1 MKKIFSIF
9 GPTGIG
15 KSTLAIEL
23 AKKINGEIIGVDSRQ
38 IYNGIPIGTAQPDSS
53 QLNEVPHHL
62 VGFRELNEKIS
73 AGEYVE
79 LIDNK
84 IDKIIQK
91 NKSPI
96 LCGGTGLYFKSLK
109 DGIFEGSHTNED
121 IRSRLE
127 KEYEIDKEKLFR
139 SLQKIDPDYS
149 NKVHINNRKRLIRAL
164 EVFETTGKPMSENF
178 DAPSKN
184 SRYANNFYFV
194 YLKMHN
200 DLLHPRILKR
210 IQYMIDNGMID
221 EVEEIIR
228 RKINISHIDYIGFKE
243 ISSFLNKEISINE
256 AIENIFVRTRQYAK
270 RQKKWFNVNAYDI
283 SFDLHEISKNDIVDK
298 LIQINYCLLY
308 TSPSPRD

>member
-15 KSTLAIEL
+15 KSSLAIEL
-23 AKKINGEIIGVDSRQ
+23 AKKIDGEIIGVDSRQ

-62 VGFRELNEKIS
+62 IGFRKLNEKIS

-149 NKVHINNRKRLIRAL
+149 NKVHINNKKRLIRAL

-178 DAPSKN
+178 DASSKN

-210 IQYMIDNGMID
+210 IQYMIDDGMID
-221 EVEEIIR
+221 EVEEIIQ

-283 SFDLHEISKNDIVDK
+283 SFDLNEISKNDIVDK
-298 LIQINYCLLY
+298 LIQIN
-308 TSPSPRD
+308 

>member
-1 MKKIFSIF
+1 MNKIFSIF

-15 KSTLAIEL
+15 KSSLAIEL
-23 AKKINGEIIGVDSRQ
+23 AKKIDGEIIGVDSRQ
-38 IYNGIPIGTAQPDSS
+38 IYNGIPIGTAQPNPS
-53 QLNEVPHHL
+53 QLKEVPHHL
-62 VGFRELNEKIS
+62 IGFKKLNEKIS

-84 IDKIIQK
+84 IDKIVQK

-109 DGIFEGSHTNED
+109 DGIFEGSHTDED

-127 KEYEIDKEKLFR
+127 QEYEIDKEKLFR
-139 SLQKIDPDYS
+139 LLQKIDPDYS
-149 NKVHINNRKRLIRAL
+149 NKVHINNKKRLIRAL

-178 DAPSKN
+178 DSSSKN

-210 IQYMIDNGMID
+210 IQRMIDDGMID
-221 EVEEIIR
+221 EVEEIIKY
-228 RKINISHIDYIGFKE
+228 KINISHIDYIGFKE

-270 RQKKWFNVNAYDI
+270 RQKKWFNVNDYDI

-298 LIQINYCLLY
+298 LIQIN
-308 TSPSPRD
+308 

>member
-15 KSTLAIEL
+15 KSSLAIKL
-23 AKKINGEIIGVDSRQ
+23 AKKIDGEIIGVDSRQ

-62 VGFRELNEKIS
+62 IGFRNLNEKIS

-149 NKVHINNRKRLIRAL
+149 NKVHINNKKRLVRAL

-178 DAPSKN
+178 DASSKN
-184 SRYANNFYFV
+184 SRYANDFYFV

-200 DLLHPRILKR
+200 DFLHPRILKR
-210 IQYMIDNGMID
+210 IKCMINDGMID
-221 EVEEIIR
+221 EVEEIIK

-298 LIQINYCLLY
+298 LIQIN
-308 TSPSPRD
+308 

>member
-15 KSTLAIEL
+15 KSNLAIEL
-23 AKKINGEIIGVDSRQ
+23 AKKIDGEIIGVDSRQ

-62 VGFRELNEKIS
+62 IGFRKLNEKIS
-73 AGEYVE
+73 AGEYVK

-127 KEYEIDKEKLFR
+127 KEYEINKEKLFR

-149 NKVHINNRKRLIRAL
+149 NKVHINNKKRLIRAL

-178 DAPSKN
+178 DASSKN
-184 SRYANNFYFV
+184 SRYANDFYFV

-210 IQYMIDNGMID
+210 IKCMIDDGMID
-221 EVEEIIR
+221 EVEEIIQ

-243 ISSFLNKEISINE
+243 ISSFLKKEISINE

-283 SFDLHEISKNDIVDK
+283 SFDLGEISKNDIVDK
-298 LIQINYCLLY
+298 LIQIN
-308 TSPSPRD
+308 

>member
-15 KSTLAIEL
+15 KSSLAIEL
-23 AKKINGEIIGVDSRQ
+23 AKKIDGEIIGVDSRQ

-62 VGFRELNEKIS
+62 IGFRNLNEKIS

-149 NKVHINNRKRLIRAL
+149 NKVHINNKKRLVRAL

-178 DAPSKN
+178 DSSSKN
-184 SRYANNFYFV
+184 SRYANDFYFV

-200 DLLHPRILKR
+200 DFLHPRILKR
-210 IQYMIDNGMID
+210 IKCMINDGMID
-221 EVEEIIR
+221 EVEEIIK
-228 RKINISHIDYIGFKE
+228 RKIDISHIDYIGFKE

-298 LIQINYCLLY
+298 LIQIN
-308 TSPSPRD
+308 

>member
-15 KSTLAIEL
+15 KSSLAIEL
-23 AKKINGEIIGVDSRQ
+23 AKKIDGEIIGVDSRQ

-62 VGFRELNEKIS
+62 IGFRKLNKKIS

-149 NKVHINNRKRLIRAL
+149 NKVHINNKKRLIRAL

-178 DAPSKN
+178 DASSKN
-184 SRYANNFYFV
+184 SRYANDFYFV

-210 IQYMIDNGMID
+210 IKCMIDDGMID
-221 EVEEIIR
+221 EVEEIIQ

-283 SFDLHEISKNDIVDK
+283 SFDLGEISKNDIVDK
-298 LIQINYCLLY
+298 LIQIN
-308 TSPSPRD
+308 

>member
-15 KSTLAIEL
+15 KSSLAIEL
-23 AKKINGEIIGVDSRQ
+23 AKKIDGEIIGVDSRQ
-38 IYNGIPIGTAQPDSS
+38 IYNGISIGTAQPDCS

-62 VGFRELNEKIS
+62 IGFKKLNEKIS
-73 AGEYVE
+73 AGEYIE

-91 NKSPI
+91 NKFPI

-109 DGIFEGSHTNED
+109 DGIFEGSYTDDD

-127 KEYEIDKEKLFR
+127 QEYEIDKEKLFK

-149 NKVHINNRKRLIRAL
+149 NKVHINNKKRLIRAL

-178 DAPSKN
+178 DSSSKN

-210 IQYMIDNGMID
+210 IQYMIDDGMID
-221 EVEEIIR
+221 EVKEIIK

-283 SFDLHEISKNDIVDK
+283 SFDLHEVSKNDIVDK
-298 LIQINYCLLY
+298 LIQIN
-308 TSPSPRD
+308 

>member
-15 KSTLAIEL
+15 KSSLAIEL
-23 AKKINGEIIGVDSRQ
+23 AKKIDGEIIGVDSRQ

-62 VGFRELNEKIS
+62 IGFRNLNEKIS

-149 NKVHINNRKRLIRAL
+149 NKVHINNKKRLIRAL

-178 DAPSKN
+178 DASSKN
-184 SRYANNFYFV
+184 SRYANDFYFV

-200 DLLHPRILKR
+200 DFLHPRILKR
-210 IQYMIDNGMID
+210 IKCMINDGMID
-221 EVEEIIR
+221 EVEEIIQ

-298 LIQINYCLLY
+298 LIQIN
-308 TSPSPRD
+308 

>member
-15 KSTLAIEL
+15 KSSLAIEL
-23 AKKINGEIIGVDSRQ
+23 AKKIDGEIIGVDSRQ

-62 VGFRELNEKIS
+62 IGFRKLNEKIS
-73 AGEYVE
+73 AGEYIE

-84 IDKIIQK
+84 IDEIFQK

-149 NKVHINNRKRLIRAL
+149 NKVHINNKKRLIRAL

-178 DAPSKN
+178 DASSKN

-283 SFDLHEISKNDIVDK
+283 SFDLNEISKNDIVDK
-298 LIQINYCLLY
+298 LIQIN
-308 TSPSPRD
+308 

>member
-15 KSTLAIEL
+15 KSSLAIKL
-23 AKKINGEIIGVDSRQ
+23 AKKIDGEIIGVDSRQ

-62 VGFRELNEKIS
+62 IGFRNLNEKIS

-84 IDKIIQK
+84 IDEIIQK

-149 NKVHINNRKRLIRAL
+149 NKVHINNKKRLVRAL

-178 DAPSKN
+178 DSSSKN
-184 SRYANNFYFV
+184 SRYANDFYFV

-200 DLLHPRILKR
+200 DFLHPRILKR
-210 IQYMIDNGMID
+210 IKCMINDGMID
-221 EVEEIIR
+221 EVEEIIK

-298 LIQINYCLLY
+298 LIQIN
-308 TSPSPRD
+308 

>member
-15 KSTLAIEL
+15 KSSLAIEL
-23 AKKINGEIIGVDSRQ
+23 AKKIDGEIIGVDSRQ

-62 VGFRELNEKIS
+62 IGFKKLNEKIS
-73 AGEYVE
+73 AGEYIE

-84 IDKIIQK
+84 IDEIIQK

-149 NKVHINNRKRLIRAL
+149 NKVHINNKKRLIRAL

-178 DAPSKN
+178 DSSSKN
-184 SRYANNFYFV
+184 SRYANDFYFV

-200 DLLHPRILKR
+200 DFLHPRILKR
-210 IQYMIDNGMID
+210 IKCMIDDGMID
-221 EVEEIIR
+221 EVEEIIK

-298 LIQINYCLLY
+298 LIQIN
-308 TSPSPRD
+308 

>member
-15 KSTLAIEL
+15 KSSLAIEL
-23 AKKINGEIIGVDSRQ
+23 AKKIDGEIIGVDSRQ
-38 IYNGIPIGTAQPDSS
+38 IYNGIPIGTAQPNSS

-62 VGFRELNEKIS
+62 IGFRKLNEKIS

-84 IDKIIQK
+84 IEKIIQK

-109 DGIFEGSHTNED
+109 DGIFEGSHTNDD

-139 SLQKIDPDYS
+139 LLQKIDPDYS
-149 NKVHINNRKRLIRAL
+149 NKVHINNKKRLIRAL

-178 DAPSKN
+178 DSSSKN
-184 SRYANNFYFV
+184 SRYANDFYFV

-200 DLLHPRILKR
+200 DFLHPRILKR
-210 IQYMIDNGMID
+210 IKCMINDGMID
-221 EVEEIIR
+221 EVEEIIQ

-298 LIQINYCLLY
+298 LIQIN
-308 TSPSPRD
+308 

>member
-1 MKKIFSIF
+1 LKKIFSIF

-15 KSTLAIEL
+15 KSSLAIEL
-23 AKKINGEIIGVDSRQ
+23 AKKIDGEIIGVDSRQ
-38 IYNGIPIGTAQPDSS
+38 IYNGIPIGTAQPNSS

-62 VGFRELNEKIS
+62 IGFRKLNEKIS
-73 AGEYVE
+73 AGEYIE

-109 DGIFEGSHTNED
+109 DGIFEGSHTNDD

-139 SLQKIDPDYS
+139 LLQKIDPDYS
-149 NKVHINNRKRLIRAL
+149 NKVHINNKKRLIRAL
-164 EVFETTGKPMSENF
+164 EVFETTGKPMSKNF
-178 DAPSKN
+178 DASSKN
-184 SRYANNFYFV
+184 SRYANDFYFV
-194 YLKMHN
+194 YLKMYN

-210 IQYMIDNGMID
+210 IKCMIDDGMID
-221 EVEEIIR
+221 EVEEIIQ

-298 LIQINYCLLY
+298 LIQIN
-308 TSPSPRD
+308 

>member
-15 KSTLAIEL
+15 KSSLAIEL
-23 AKKINGEIIGVDSRQ
+23 AKKIDGEIIGVDSRQ

-62 VGFRELNEKIS
+62 IGFRELNEKIS

-149 NKVHINNRKRLIRAL
+149 NKVHINNKKRLIRAL

-178 DAPSKN
+178 DASSKN
-184 SRYANNFYFV
+184 SRYADDFYFV

-270 RQKKWFNVNAYDI
+270 RQKKWFNVNVYDI
-283 SFDLHEISKNDIVDK
+283 SFDLNEISKNDIVDK
-298 LIQINYCLLY
+298 LIQIN
-308 TSPSPRD
+308 

>member
-15 KSTLAIEL
+15 KSSLAIEL
-23 AKKINGEIIGVDSRQ
+23 AKKIDGEIIGVDSRQ

-62 VGFRELNEKIS
+62 IGFKKLNEKIS

-149 NKVHINNRKRLIRAL
+149 NKVHINNKKRLIRAL

-178 DAPSKN
+178 DASSKN
-184 SRYANNFYFV
+184 SRYANDFYFV

-200 DLLHPRILKR
+200 DFLHPRILKR
-210 IQYMIDNGMID
+210 IKCMINDGMID
-221 EVEEIIR
+221 EVEEIIK

-298 LIQINYCLLY
+298 LIQIN
-308 TSPSPRD
+308 

>member
-15 KSTLAIEL
+15 KSSLAIKL
-23 AKKINGEIIGVDSRQ
+23 AKKIDGEIIGVDSRQ
-38 IYNGIPIGTAQPDSS
+38 IYNEIPIGTAQPYSS

-62 VGFRELNEKIS
+62 IGFKKLNEKIS

-149 NKVHINNRKRLIRAL
+149 NKVHINNKKRLVRAL

-178 DAPSKN
+178 DSSSKN
-184 SRYANNFYFV
+184 SRYANDFYFV

-200 DLLHPRILKR
+200 DFLHPRILKR
-210 IQYMIDNGMID
+210 IKCMINDGMID
-221 EVEEIIR
+221 EVEEIIK

-298 LIQINYCLLY
+298 LIQIN
-308 TSPSPRD
+308 

>member
-15 KSTLAIEL
+15 KSSLAIEL
-23 AKKINGEIIGVDSRQ
+23 AKKIDGEIIGVDSRQ

-62 VGFRELNEKIS
+62 IGFRKLNKKIS

-149 NKVHINNRKRLIRAL
+149 NKVHINNKKRLIRAL

-178 DAPSKN
+178 DASSKN
-184 SRYANNFYFV
+184 SRYVNDFYFV

-210 IQYMIDNGMID
+210 IQYMIDDGMID
-221 EVEEIIR
+221 EVEEIIKH
-228 RKINISHIDYIGFKE
+228 KINISHIDYIGFKE

-283 SFDLHEISKNDIVDK
+283 SFDLGEISKNDIVDK
-298 LIQINYCLLY
+298 LIQIN
-308 TSPSPRD
+308 

>member
-1 MKKIFSIF
+1 MNKIFSIF

-15 KSTLAIEL
+15 KSSLAIEL
-23 AKKINGEIIGVDSRQ
+23 AKKIDGEIIGVDSRQ

-53 QLNEVPHHL
+53 QLNQVPHHL
-62 VGFRELNEKIS
+62 IGFKKLNEKIS
-73 AGEYVE
+73 AGEYIE

-91 NKSPI
+91 NKFPI

-109 DGIFEGSHTNED
+109 DGIFEGSHTDDD

-127 KEYEIDKEKLFR
+127 QEYEIDKEKLFK

-149 NKVHINNRKRLIRAL
+149 NKVHINNKKRLIRAL

-178 DAPSKN
+178 DSSSKN

-210 IQYMIDNGMID
+210 IQYMIDDGMID
-221 EVEEIIR
+221 EVKEIIK

-283 SFDLHEISKNDIVDK
+283 SFDLHEVSKNDIVDK
-298 LIQINYCLLY
+298 LIQMN
-308 TSPSPRD
+308 

>member
-15 KSTLAIEL
+15 KSSLAIEL
-23 AKKINGEIIGVDSRQ
+23 AKKIDGEIIGVDSRQ

-62 VGFRELNEKIS
+62 IGFRKLDEKIS

-91 NKSPI
+91 DKSPI

-149 NKVHINNRKRLIRAL
+149 NKVHINNKKRLIRAL

-178 DAPSKN
+178 DASSKN
-184 SRYANNFYFV
+184 SRYANDFYFV

-210 IQYMIDNGMID
+210 IKCMIDDGMID
-221 EVEEIIR
+221 EVEEIIQ

-270 RQKKWFNVNAYDI
+270 RQRKWFNVNYYDI

-298 LIQINYCLLY
+298 LIQIN
-308 TSPSPRD
+308 